1 MRKVRPRSYY
11 VSRVGPWRFDKK
23 NVIPPRY
30 IYIYI
35 YIIRIVQLRVKAG
48 KEGGVYRVLGS
59 SEFVL
64 NLITARR

>member
-30 IYIYI
+30 IYM